1 MRSPLHYRP
10 EAHLFRLAGDN
21 PAFCWRLGRICREY
35 QWPCRTCD
43 CRWPSVS
50 GRSAPDLGKSP
61 PGLNRSKLH
70 TLGRFGLKTNVGP
83 CLVAARGPYCW
94 LHSHEARRLSHH
106 PNPGQWRCQSTL
118 PDQPVWGAWQRRR
131 FHQATL
137 AELGEEGAKLTV
149 QWSPVAPDL
158 FLPAQ
163 LLCAAKTR

>member
-1 MRSPLHYRP
+1 VRSPLRYCS
-10 EAHLFRLAGDN
+10 EIHLFLSSWESPGFLLARKPDSQGIGDAG
-21 PAFCWRLGRICREY
+21 PAIAMAELA
-35 QWPCRTCD
+35 
-43 CRWPSVS
+43 

-70 TLGRFGLKTNVGP
+70 TMGRFGLKTNGGP
-83 CLVAARGPYCW
+83 CLVAARGPYYW